1 MFILWVNYG
10 CYEAFTKTTFIC
22 CTDAETVS
30 YVPLRANRH
39 ILLNFSALNVR
50 IVHQQMEKKMWVTAY
65 LAMKLQ
71 SVIAF

>member
-10 CYEAFTKTTFIC
+10 RYKAFTKPTFIC
-22 CTDAETVS
+22 CTNTETVA

-39 ILLNFSALNVR
+39 FHLDFSALNVR
-50 IVHQQMEKKMWVTAY
+50 IVHQQKEKKMWVTAY